1 MRILHTSDWHLGR
14 RLMSVDMHEHHAE
27 FLAWLLRTA
36 QAEQVDLVVVA
47 GDIFDRSQPSA
58 ESVDLL
64 DRTLASFAAAG
75 VRMLLIPGNHDHP
88 VRIGYGR
95 ALFEQSGIHV
105 RATVSDI
112 SAPVVLSDEAGPVAC
127 YGIPYL
133 APDAVMAQLEA
144 ERSHASVLDAAMQRV
159 RADAAARGIDRI
171 VVAAHAFVVGQSASA
186 ESDSERD
193 ISVGGVPHV
202 PVSVFDGA
210 DYVALGHLHGC
221 QRVRDGREAP
231 AESSEGVRR
240 PVVRYSGSP
249 LPFSFSERNHVKSVL
264 VTDLDAAGEVT
275 VREIAAPV
283 PRPLRQVTGTLA
295 ELLELAEADQSGLEN
310 AWVKA
315 VLTDRIRPESPME
328 RLRQVWPHAIALDF
342 APAGRGERPATA
354 ALGTPAEAANAA
366 DIIGKFI
373 AQVLGEGPDEATQVL
388 IENVLED
395 VRVSEEVA

>member
-1 MRILHTSDWHLGR
+1 
-14 RLMSVDMHEHHAE
+14 MSVDMHEHHAE

-127 YGIPYL
+127 YGIPTWHQM
-133 APDAVMAQLEA
+133 PSW
-144 ERSHASVLDAAMQRV
+144 RSWKPSDRTHPCWMPRCSRYD
-159 RADAAARGIDRI
+159 ADAAARGIDRI

-231 AESSEGVRR
+231 AESSEVSAARWCATPDRR
-240 PVVRYSGSP
+240 FRSRSP
-249 LPFSFSERNHVKSVL
+249 S
-264 VTDLDAAGEVT
+264 
-275 VREIAAPV
+275 
-283 PRPLRQVTGTLA
+283 
-295 ELLELAEADQSGLEN
+295 
-310 AWVKA
+310 
-315 VLTDRIRPESPME
+315 
-328 RLRQVWPHAIALDF
+328 
-342 APAGRGERPATA
+342 AT
-354 ALGTPAEAANAA
+354 TSS
-366 DIIGKFI
+366 
-373 AQVLGEGPDEATQVL
+373 
-388 IENVLED
+388 
-395 VRVSEEVA
+395 RCW